1 MKKVEITPS
10 DLSPDSSIKISGS
23 KSESNR
29 VLILN
34 SIFKNI
40 KIGNLSD
47 SDDSVVL
54 KNALENLNK
63 NIDIH
68 HAGTAMRF
76 LTAYLSTL
84 DGGKFIL
91 TGSKRMKE
99 RPIGIL
105 VDALKNLGFNINY
118 LKKKGY
124 PPLEINGTKSEKSTI
139 KLKSDIS
146 SQFISALILIGPT
159 FKNGLTIELDGEI
172 ISKPYINLTLN
183 VLKRMG
189 IGYSFRKNIIKIDNV
204 KEINPI
210 KYLIESD
217 WSSSSYFYSIV
228 ALDKKINIKLSNF
241 FKESFQGDSFIE
253 KIFIKLGVK
262 TEFLNQNEILLSP
275 IDDYERPSSLS
286 FNLIDNPDL
295 AQTVAVT
302 CLALKI
308 QVKITGLQTLKIKE
322 TDRILALYNEMSKLG
337 AKIIFDDASIEI
349 IPPVNFNKN
358 IEIFTYDDHR
368 MALSFAPLGLI
379 TPLIINDPDVV
390 TKSFPS
396 YWNDLLQLNF
406 NLKFKN

>member
-10 DLSPDSSIKISGS
+10 DLSPVSSIKISGS

-124 PPLEINGTKSEKSTI
+124 PPLEINGTKSEKSII

-228 ALDKKINIKLSNF
+228 AIDKKIKIKLNNF

-275 IDDYERPSSLS
+275 INDFKKPSSLS

-322 TDRILALYNEMSKLG
+322 TDRILALYNELSKLG
-337 AKIIFDDASIEI
+337 AKIIFDDTSIEI
-349 IPPVNFNKN
+349 IPPINLNKN

>member
-40 KIGNLSD
+40 KIDNLSD

-54 KNALENLNK
+54 KNALENPQK

-91 TGSKRMKE
+91 TGSKRMKQ

-124 PPLEINGTKSEKSTI
+124 PPLEINGTKSEKSII

-210 KYLIESD
+210 EYLIESD

-228 ALDKKINIKLSNF
+228 AIDKKINIKLSNF

-275 IDDYERPSSLS
+275 IEDYERPSSLS

-322 TDRILALYNEMSKLG
+322 TDRILALHNELSKLG

-349 IPPVNFNKN
+349 IPPVNLNKN

>member
-40 KIGNLSD
+40 KISNLSD
-47 SDDSVVL
+47 SDDTVVL
-54 KNALENLNK
+54 KNALENLHK
-63 NIDIH
+63 SIDIH
-68 HAGTAMRF
+68 HAGSAMRF

-124 PPLEINGTKSEKSTI
+124 PPLEINGTKSEKSII

-183 VLKRMG
+183 VLKRIG
-189 IGYSFRKNIIKIDNV
+189 IGCSFRKNIIKIDNV

-210 KYLIESD
+210 EYLIESD

-228 ALDKKINIKLSNF
+228 AIDKKINIKLSNF

-253 KIFIKLGVK
+253 KIFTKLGVK

-322 TDRILALYNEMSKLG
+322 TDRILALHNELSKLG

>member
-40 KIGNLSD
+40 KISNLSD
-47 SDDSVVL
+47 SDDTVVL
-54 KNALENLNK
+54 KNALENLYK
-63 NIDIH
+63 SIDIH

-124 PPLEINGTKSEKSTI
+124 PPLEINGTKSEKSII

-183 VLKRMG
+183 VLKRIG
-189 IGYSFRKNIIKIDNV
+189 IGCSFRKNIIKIDNV

-210 KYLIESD
+210 EYLIESD

-228 ALDKKINIKLSNF
+228 AIDKKINIKISNF

-253 KIFIKLGVK
+253 KIFVKLGVK

-322 TDRILALYNEMSKLG
+322 TDRILALHNELSKLG

-349 IPPVNFNKN
+349 IPPANFNKN

>member
-40 KIGNLSD
+40 KISNLSD
-47 SDDSVVL
+47 SDDTVVL
-54 KNALENLNK
+54 KNALENLHK
-63 NIDIH
+63 SIDIH

-124 PPLEINGTKSEKSTI
+124 PPLEINGTKSEKSII

-228 ALDKKINIKLSNF
+228 AIDKKINIKLSNF

-253 KIFIKLGVK
+253 KIFVKLGVK

-322 TDRILALYNEMSKLG
+322 TDRILALYNELSKLG
-337 AKIIFDDASIEI
+337 AKIIFDDTSIEI
-349 IPPVNFNKN
+349 IPPINLNKN

>member
-10 DLSPDSSIKISGS
+10 DLSPDSSIKISDS

-54 KNALENLNK
+54 KNSLENLHK

-124 PPLEINGTKSEKSTI
+124 PPLEN
-139 KLKSDIS
+139 
-146 SQFISALILIGPT
+146 
-159 FKNGLTIELDGEI
+159 
-172 ISKPYINLTLN
+172 
-183 VLKRMG
+183 
-189 IGYSFRKNIIKIDNV
+189 
-204 KEINPI
+204 
-210 KYLIESD
+210 
-217 WSSSSYFYSIV
+217 
-228 ALDKKINIKLSNF
+228 
-241 FKESFQGDSFIE
+241 
-253 KIFIKLGVK
+253 
-262 TEFLNQNEILLSP
+262 
-275 IDDYERPSSLS
+275 
-286 FNLIDNPDL
+286 
-295 AQTVAVT
+295 
-302 CLALKI
+302 
-308 QVKITGLQTLKIKE
+308 
-322 TDRILALYNEMSKLG
+322 
-337 AKIIFDDASIEI
+337 
-349 IPPVNFNKN
+349 
-358 IEIFTYDDHR
+358 
-368 MALSFAPLGLI
+368 
-379 TPLIINDPDVV
+379 
-390 TKSFPS
+390 
-396 YWNDLLQLNF
+396 
-406 NLKFKN
+406 

>member
-1 MKKVEITPS
+1 
-10 DLSPDSSIKISGS
+10 
-23 KSESNR
+23 
-29 VLILN
+29 
-34 SIFKNI
+34 
-40 KIGNLSD
+40 
-47 SDDSVVL
+47 
-54 KNALENLNK
+54 
-63 NIDIH
+63 
-68 HAGTAMRF
+68 
-76 LTAYLSTL
+76 
-84 DGGKFIL
+84 
-91 TGSKRMKE
+91 
-99 RPIGIL
+99 
-105 VDALKNLGFNINY
+105 
-118 LKKKGY
+118 
-124 PPLEINGTKSEKSTI
+124 
-139 KLKSDIS
+139 
-146 SQFISALILIGPT
+146 
-159 FKNGLTIELDGEI
+159 
-172 ISKPYINLTLN
+172 
-183 VLKRMG
+183 MG

-210 KYLIESD
+210 EYLIESD

-228 ALDKKINIKLSNF
+228 AIDKKINIKLSNF

-275 IDDYERPSSLS
+275 INDFKKPSSLS

-322 TDRILALYNEMSKLG
+322 TDRILALHNELSKLG

-349 IPPVNFNKN
+349 IPPVNLNKN

-390 TKSFPS
+390 TKSFRS

>member
-124 PPLEINGTKSEKSTI
+124 PPLEINGTKSEKSII

-228 ALDKKINIKLSNF
+228 AIDKKINIKLSNF

-275 IDDYERPSSLS
+275 INDFKKPSSLS

-322 TDRILALYNEMSKLG
+322 TDRILALYNELSKLG
-337 AKIIFDDASIEI
+337 AKIIFDDTSIEI
-349 IPPVNFNKN
+349 IPPINLNKN

>member
-40 KIGNLSD
+40 KISNRSD
-47 SDDSVVL
+47 SDDTVVL
-54 KNALENLNK
+54 KNALENLHK
-63 NIDIH
+63 SIDIH

-124 PPLEINGTKSEKSTI
+124 PPLEINGTKSEKSII

-228 ALDKKINIKLSNF
+228 AIDKKINIKLSNF

-275 IDDYERPSSLS
+275 INDFKKPSSLS

-322 TDRILALYNEMSKLG
+322 TDRILALYNELSKLG
-337 AKIIFDDASIEI
+337 AKIIFDDTSIEI
-349 IPPVNFNKN
+349 IPPINLNKN

>member
-10 DLSPDSSIKISGS
+10 DLSPDFSIKISGS

-124 PPLEINGTKSEKSTI
+124 PPLEINGTKSEKSII

-228 ALDKKINIKLSNF
+228 AIDKKIKIKLNNF

-262 TEFLNQNEILLSP
+262 TEFLNQTEILLSP
-275 IDDYERPSSLS
+275 INDFKKPSSLS

-322 TDRILALYNEMSKLG
+322 TDRILALYNELSKLG
-337 AKIIFDDASIEI
+337 AKIIFDDTSIEI
-349 IPPVNFNKN
+349 IPPINLNKN

>member
-54 KNALENLNK
+54 KNALGNLHK

-124 PPLEINGTKSEKSTI
+124 PPLEINGTKSEKSII

-228 ALDKKINIKLSNF
+228 AIDKKINIKLSNF

-262 TEFLNQNEILLSP
+262 TEFLNQTEILLSP
-275 IDDYERPSSLS
+275 INDFKKPSSLS

-322 TDRILALYNEMSKLG
+322 TDRILALYNELSKLG
-337 AKIIFDDASIEI
+337 AKIIFDDTSIEI
-349 IPPVNFNKN
+349 IPPLNLNKN

>member
-40 KIGNLSD
+40 KISNLSD
-47 SDDSVVL
+47 SDDTVVL
-54 KNALENLNK
+54 KNALENLHK
-63 NIDIH
+63 SIDIH

-124 PPLEINGTKSEKSTI
+124 PPLEINGTKSEKSII

-210 KYLIESD
+210 EYLIESD

-228 ALDKKINIKLSNF
+228 AIDKKINIKLSNF

-262 TEFLNQNEILLSP
+262 TEFLNQTEILLSP
-275 IDDYERPSSLS
+275 INDFKKPSSLS

-322 TDRILALYNEMSKLG
+322 TDRILALYNELSKLG
-337 AKIIFDDASIEI
+337 AKIIFDDTSIEI
-349 IPPVNFNKN
+349 IPPVNLNKN

>member
-40 KIGNLSD
+40 KISNLSD
-47 SDDSVVL
+47 SDDTVVL
-54 KNALENLNK
+54 KNALENLHK
-63 NIDIH
+63 SIDIH

-124 PPLEINGTKSEKSTI
+124 PPLEINGTKSEKSII

-204 KEINPI
+204 KEIKPI

-228 ALDKKINIKLSNF
+228 AIDKKINIKLSNF

-275 IDDYERPSSLS
+275 INDFKKPSSLS
-286 FNLIDNPDL
+286 FNLIDSPDL

-322 TDRILALYNEMSKLG
+322 TDRILALYNELSKLG
-337 AKIIFDDASIEI
+337 AKIIFDDTSIEI
-349 IPPVNFNKN
+349 IPPINLNKN

-406 NLKFKN
+406 N

>member
-40 KIGNLSD
+40 KISNLSD
-47 SDDSVVL
+47 SDDTVVL
-54 KNALENLNK
+54 KNALENLHK
-63 NIDIH
+63 SIDIH

-124 PPLEINGTKSEKSTI
+124 PPLEINGTKSEKSII

-228 ALDKKINIKLSNF
+228 AIDKKINIKLSNF

-275 IDDYERPSSLS
+275 INDFKKPSSLS
-286 FNLIDNPDL
+286 FNLIDSPDL

-322 TDRILALYNEMSKLG
+322 TDRILALYNELSKLG
-337 AKIIFDDASIEI
+337 AKIIFDDTSIEI
-349 IPPVNFNKN
+349 IPPINLNKN

-390 TKSFPS
+390 TKSFRS

>member
-40 KIGNLSD
+40 KISNLSD
-47 SDDSVVL
+47 SDDTVVL
-54 KNALENLNK
+54 KNALENLHK
-63 NIDIH
+63 SIDIH

-124 PPLEINGTKSEKSTI
+124 PPLEINGTKSEKSII

-210 KYLIESD
+210 EYLIESD

-228 ALDKKINIKLSNF
+228 AIDKKINIKLSNF

-275 IDDYERPSSLS
+275 INDFKKPSSLS

-322 TDRILALYNEMSKLG
+322 TDRILALHNELSKLG

-390 TKSFPS
+390 TKSFRS

>member
-34 SIFKNI
+34 SRFKNI
-40 KIGNLSD
+40 KISNLSD
-47 SDDSVVL
+47 SDDTVVL
-54 KNALENLNK
+54 KNALENLHK
-63 NIDIH
+63 SIDIH

-124 PPLEINGTKSEKSTI
+124 PPLEINGTKSEKSII

-210 KYLIESD
+210 EYLIESD

-228 ALDKKINIKLSNF
+228 AIDKKINIKLSNF

-253 KIFIKLGVK
+253 KIFVKLGVK

-322 TDRILALYNEMSKLG
+322 TDRILALHNELSKLG

>member
-10 DLSPDSSIKISGS
+10 DLSPGSSIKISGS

-124 PPLEINGTKSEKSTI
+124 PPLEINGTKSEKSII

-228 ALDKKINIKLSNF
+228 AIDKKIKIKLNNF

-275 IDDYERPSSLS
+275 INDFKKPSSLS

-322 TDRILALYNEMSKLG
+322 TDRILALYNELSKLG
-337 AKIIFDDASIEI
+337 AKIIFDDTSIEI
-349 IPPVNFNKN
+349 IPPINLNKN

>member
-40 KIGNLSD
+40 KISNLSD
-47 SDDSVVL
+47 SDDTVVL
-54 KNALENLNK
+54 KNALENLHK
-63 NIDIH
+63 SIDIH

-124 PPLEINGTKSEKSTI
+124 PPLEINGTKSEKSII

-210 KYLIESD
+210 EYLIESD

-228 ALDKKINIKLSNF
+228 AIDKKINIKLSNF

-253 KIFIKLGVK
+253 KIFVKLGVK

-322 TDRILALYNEMSKLG
+322 TDRILALHNELSKLG

>member
-40 KIGNLSD
+40 KISNLSD
-47 SDDSVVL
+47 SDDTVVL
-54 KNALENLNK
+54 KNALENLYK
-63 NIDIH
+63 SIDIH

-124 PPLEINGTKSEKSTI
+124 PPLEINGTKSEKSII

-189 IGYSFRKNIIKIDNV
+189 IGCSLRKNIIKIDNV

-210 KYLIESD
+210 EYLIESD

-228 ALDKKINIKLSNF
+228 AIDKKINIKLSNF

-275 IDDYERPSSLS
+275 INDYKKPSRLS

-295 AQTVAVT
+295 AQTIAVT

-322 TDRILALYNEMSKLG
+322 TDRILALYNELSKLG

-390 TKSFPS
+390 TKSFRS

>member
-1 MKKVEITPS
+1 
-10 DLSPDSSIKISGS
+10 
-23 KSESNR
+23 
-29 VLILN
+29 
-34 SIFKNI
+34 
-40 KIGNLSD
+40 
-47 SDDSVVL
+47 
-54 KNALENLNK
+54 
-63 NIDIH
+63 
-68 HAGTAMRF
+68 MRF

-124 PPLEINGTKSEKSTI
+124 PPLEINGTKSEKSII

-228 ALDKKINIKLSNF
+228 AIDKKIKIKLNNF

-262 TEFLNQNEILLSP
+262 TEFLNQYEILLSP
-275 IDDYERPSSLS
+275 INDFKKPSSLS

-322 TDRILALYNEMSKLG
+322 TDRILALYNELSKLG
-337 AKIIFDDASIEI
+337 AKIIFDDTSIEI
-349 IPPVNFNKN
+349 IPPINLNKN

>member
-54 KNALENLNK
+54 KYALENLNK

-124 PPLEINGTKSEKSTI
+124 PPLEINGTKSEKSII

-189 IGYSFRKNIIKIDNV
+189 IGYSFRKNIIKIENV
-204 KEINPI
+204 KEIKPI
-210 KYLIESD
+210 EYLIESD

-228 ALDKKINIKLSNF
+228 AIDKKINIKLSNF

-253 KIFIKLGVK
+253 KIFLKLGVK

-275 IDDYERPSSLS
+275 INDYKKPSSLS

-322 TDRILALYNEMSKLG
+322 TDRILALYNELSKLG

>member
-40 KIGNLSD
+40 KISNLSD
-47 SDDSVVL
+47 SDDTVVL
-54 KNALENLNK
+54 KNALENLHK
-63 NIDIH
+63 SIDIH

-124 PPLEINGTKSEKSTI
+124 PPLEINGTKSEKSII

-228 ALDKKINIKLSNF
+228 AIDKKINIKLSNF

-253 KIFIKLGVK
+253 KIFVKLGVK
-262 TEFLNQNEILLSP
+262 TKFLNQNEILLSP

-322 TDRILALYNEMSKLG
+322 TDRILALHNELSKLG

-390 TKSFPS
+390 TKSFRS

>member
-1 MKKVEITPS
+1 MKKIEITPS

-124 PPLEINGTKSEKSTI
+124 PPLEINGTKSEKSII

-210 KYLIESD
+210 EYLIESD

-228 ALDKKINIKLSNF
+228 AIDKKINIKLSNF

-275 IDDYERPSSLS
+275 INDFKKPSSLS

-322 TDRILALYNEMSKLG
+322 TDRILALYNELSKLG
-337 AKIIFDDASIEI
+337 AKIIFDDTSIEI
-349 IPPVNFNKN
+349 IPPINLNKN

>member
-1 MKKVEITPS
+1 MKKIEITPS

-124 PPLEINGTKSEKSTI
+124 PPLEINGTKSEKSII

-228 ALDKKINIKLSNF
+228 AIDKKIKIKLNNF

-275 IDDYERPSSLS
+275 INDFKKPSSLS

-322 TDRILALYNEMSKLG
+322 TDRILALYNELSKLG
-337 AKIIFDDASIEI
+337 AKIIFDDYSIEI
-349 IPPVNFNKN
+349 IPPINLNKN

>member
-40 KIGNLSD
+40 KISNLSD
-47 SDDSVVL
+47 SDDTVVL
-54 KNALENLNK
+54 KNALENLHK
-63 NIDIH
+63 SIDIH

-124 PPLEINGTKSEKSTI
+124 PPLEINGTKSEKSII

-204 KEINPI
+204 KEIKPI

-228 ALDKKINIKLSNF
+228 AIDKKINIKLSNF

-262 TEFLNQNEILLSP
+262 TEFLNQTEILLSP
-275 IDDYERPSSLS
+275 INDFKKPSSLS
-286 FNLIDNPDL
+286 FNLIDSPDL

-322 TDRILALYNEMSKLG
+322 TDRILALYNELSKLG
-337 AKIIFDDASIEI
+337 AKIIFDDTSIEI
-349 IPPVNFNKN
+349 VPPVNLNKN

>member
-10 DLSPDSSIKISGS
+10 DLSPVSSIKISGS

-40 KIGNLSD
+40 KISNLSD
-47 SDDSVVL
+47 SDDTVVL
-54 KNALENLNK
+54 KNALENLHK
-63 NIDIH
+63 TIDIH

-124 PPLEINGTKSEKSTI
+124 PPLEINGTKSEKSII

-228 ALDKKINIKLSNF
+228 AIDKKINIKLSNF

-262 TEFLNQNEILLSP
+262 TEFLNQTEILLSP
-275 IDDYERPSSLS
+275 INDFKKPSSLS

-322 TDRILALYNEMSKLG
+322 TDRILALHNELSKLG

-390 TKSFPS
+390 TKSFRS

>member
-40 KIGNLSD
+40 KISNLSD
-47 SDDSVVL
+47 SDDTVVL
-54 KNALENLNK
+54 KNALENLHK
-63 NIDIH
+63 SIDIH

-124 PPLEINGTKSEKSTI
+124 PPLEINGTKSEKSII

-210 KYLIESD
+210 EYLIESD

-228 ALDKKINIKLSNF
+228 AIDKKINIKLSNF

-262 TEFLNQNEILLSP
+262 TEFLNQTEILLSP
-275 IDDYERPSSLS
+275 INDFKKPSSLS

-322 TDRILALYNEMSKLG
+322 TDRILALYNELSKLG

>member
-40 KIGNLSD
+40 KISNLSD
-47 SDDSVVL
+47 SDDTVVL
-54 KNALENLNK
+54 KNALENLHK
-63 NIDIH
+63 SIDIH

-124 PPLEINGTKSEKSTI
+124 PPLEINGSKSEKSII

-210 KYLIESD
+210 EYLIESD

-228 ALDKKINIKLSNF
+228 AIDKKINIKLSNF

-253 KIFIKLGVK
+253 KIFVKLGVK

-322 TDRILALYNEMSKLG
+322 TDRILALHNELSKLG

-390 TKSFPS
+390 TKSFRS

>member
-1 MKKVEITPS
+1 
-10 DLSPDSSIKISGS
+10 
-23 KSESNR
+23 
-29 VLILN
+29 
-34 SIFKNI
+34 
-40 KIGNLSD
+40 
-47 SDDSVVL
+47 
-54 KNALENLNK
+54 
-63 NIDIH
+63 
-68 HAGTAMRF
+68 
-76 LTAYLSTL
+76 
-84 DGGKFIL
+84 
-91 TGSKRMKE
+91 MKE

-124 PPLEINGTKSEKSTI
+124 PPLGINGTKSEKSII

-183 VLKRMG
+183 VLKRIG
-189 IGYSFRKNIIKIDNV
+189 IGCSFRKNIIKIDNV

-210 KYLIESD
+210 EYLIESD

-228 ALDKKINIKLSNF
+228 AIDKKINIKLSNF

-295 AQTVAVT
+295 AQAVAVT

-322 TDRILALYNEMSKLG
+322 TDRILALHNELSKLG
-337 AKIIFDDASIEI
+337 GKIIFDDASIEI

>member
-40 KIGNLSD
+40 KISNLSD
-47 SDDSVVL
+47 SDDTVVL
-54 KNALENLNK
+54 KNALENLHK

-124 PPLEINGTKSEKSTI
+124 PPLEINGTKSEKSII

-210 KYLIESD
+210 EYLIESD

-228 ALDKKINIKLSNF
+228 AIDKKINIKLSNF

-253 KIFIKLGVK
+253 KIFVKLGVK

-275 IDDYERPSSLS
+275 IGDYERPSSLS

-322 TDRILALYNEMSKLG
+322 TDRILALHNELSKLG

>member
-40 KIGNLSD
+40 KISNLSD
-47 SDDSVVL
+47 SDDTVVL
-54 KNALENLNK
+54 KNALENLHK
-63 NIDIH
+63 TIDIH

-124 PPLEINGTKSEKSTI
+124 PPLEINGTKSEKSII

-210 KYLIESD
+210 EYLIESD

-228 ALDKKINIKLSNF
+228 AIDKKINIKLSNF

-262 TEFLNQNEILLSP
+262 TEFLNQTEILLSP
-275 IDDYERPSSLS
+275 INDFKKPSSLS

-322 TDRILALYNEMSKLG
+322 TDRILALYNELSKLG

>member
-47 SDDSVVL
+47 SDDTVVL
-54 KNALENLNK
+54 KNALENLHK
-63 NIDIH
+63 SIDIH

-124 PPLEINGTKSEKSTI
+124 PPLEINGTKSEKSII

-210 KYLIESD
+210 EYLIESD

-228 ALDKKINIKLSNF
+228 AIDKKINIKLSNF

-262 TEFLNQNEILLSP
+262 TEFLNQTEILLSP
-275 IDDYERPSSLS
+275 INDFKKPSSLS

-322 TDRILALYNEMSKLG
+322 TDRILALYNELSKLG
-337 AKIIFDDASIEI
+337 AKIIFDDTSIEI
-349 IPPVNFNKN
+349 IPPINLNKN

>member
-124 PPLEINGTKSEKSTI
+124 PPLEINGTKSEKSII

-228 ALDKKINIKLSNF
+228 AIDKKINIKLSNF

-262 TEFLNQNEILLSP
+262 TEFLNQTEILLSP
-275 IDDYERPSSLS
+275 INDFKKPSSLS

-322 TDRILALYNEMSKLG
+322 TDRILALYNELSKLG
-337 AKIIFDDASIEI
+337 AKIIFDDTSIEI
-349 IPPVNFNKN
+349 IPPINLNKN

>member
-10 DLSPDSSIKISGS
+10 DLSPVSSIKISGS

-40 KIGNLSD
+40 KISNLSD
-47 SDDSVVL
+47 SDDTVVL
-54 KNALENLNK
+54 KNALENLHK
-63 NIDIH
+63 TIDIH

-124 PPLEINGTKSEKSTI
+124 PPLEINGTKSEKSII

-228 ALDKKINIKLSNF
+228 AIDKKINIKLSNF

-253 KIFIKLGVK
+253 KIFVKLGVK

-322 TDRILALYNEMSKLG
+322 TDRILALHNELSKLG

-390 TKSFPS
+390 TKSFRS